1 LFVELLE
8 YGILAIT
15 LFTKIANGF
24 YMQVERKRVGL
35 VFLLEWILATTLGIT
50 IGKFFGTLLGF
61 FSLRAGFTGAFAIAG
76 FVVGIMVGFLQQMT
90 LKRQQVNQIDLWG
103 LATGF
108 GGGLGGLVTGTIIFT
123 LPSNIA
129 FYVGSTV
136 AGVVTGTAIGVMQ
149 WLLLKRSVYKAR
161 WWILANII
169 GWTVGEVLLWAVIV
183 GVMDGG
189 RVTVN
194 GVVTGL
200 LELKGESVILLS
212 SAVTGAIA
220 GVPLLWLLR
229 SSGEIDRNAGA
240 N

>member
-1 LFVELLE
+1 
-8 YGILAIT
+8 
-15 LFTKIANGF
+15 
-24 YMQVERKRVGL
+24 M
-35 VFLLEWILATTLGIT
+35 
-50 IGKFFGTLLGF
+50 GF
-61 FSLRAGFTGAFAIAG
+61 FSSVVGFTGAFAIAG

-90 LKRQQVNQIDLWG
+90 LKRQQFNQIDLWG
-103 LATGF
+103 LATG
-108 GGGLGGLVTGTIIFT
+108 LGGAVTGAIIFS

-129 FYVGSTV
+129 FYIGSTL

-149 WLLLKRSVYKAR
+149 WLIFKKLVCKAH

-183 GVMDGG
+183 RVMDGG

-200 LELKGESVILLS
+200 LELKGEAVILLS
-212 SAVTGAIA
+212 SAVNGAIA
-220 GVPLLWLLR
+220 GIPLLWLLK
-229 SSGEIDRNAGA
+229 SSGEVNRNTEA